1 MSSRLASLLPC
12 LLFCASVLAAPAPW
26 YLWRSRIDGQV
37 FCAQTSPGVGWQR
50 VGGPYREAHCEK
62 SGMPGQ

>member
-1 MSSRLASLLPC
+1 MRPHFAILLPC
-12 LLFCASVLAAPAPW
+12 LLVCASVLAAPAPW

-62 SGMPGQ
+62 AGMPGH